1 LRTSSGLETGN
12 RRFASYVL
20 ESGKIRFVLS
30 AAYNPSDE
38 MAAHHLLHGDGVKI
52 IALEVDDVEAAFR
65 ETRLR
70 GAAAAWEP
78 REEADDFGVL
88 RTAAIQTYGEV
99 LHVFVDRGDY
109 RDRADLARQLGFPR
123 ARISQLL
130 DLLMLAPDL
139 QEFVLDLEAVDG
151 REPLTERAL
160 RAVVKIERWGKQRT
174 AFPRPQPANPP
185 DTIHSQV

>member
-1 LRTSSGLETGN
+1 MLALAH
-12 RRFASYVL
+12 RFQ
-20 ESGKIRFVLS
+20 
-30 AAYNPSDE
+30 
-38 MAAHHLLHGDGVKI
+38 
-52 IALEVDDVEAAFR
+52 
-65 ETRLR
+65 
-70 GAAAAWEP
+70 
-78 REEADDFGVL
+78 
-88 RTAAIQTYGEV
+88 AAI
-99 LHVFVDRGDY
+99 DRGDY
-109 RDRADLARQLGFPR
+109 RDRADLARQLGFTR